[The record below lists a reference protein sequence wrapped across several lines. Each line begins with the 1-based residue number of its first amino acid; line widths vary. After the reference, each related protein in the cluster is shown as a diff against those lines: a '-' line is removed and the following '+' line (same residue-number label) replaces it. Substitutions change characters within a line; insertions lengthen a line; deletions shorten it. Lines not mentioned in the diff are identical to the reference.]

1 MSYDRF
7 IKAVNLQPTDRVP
20 ANEWLDHP
28 KFVHELTGI
37 DPYEN
42 PREAVIKAIKLLDLD
57 WYTGIPQ
64 KGKVNTKFKEG
75 ESKKDT
81 GNGSY
86 LVEWGFTGSTYKV
99 EFPFEDEEDIYNY
112 NPLEKSTFEERLKG
126 YEARIKHIKDQQAL
140 VGDSCYISDL
150 YYTTLFMWFI
160 TVYGWEPFLMAAASD
175 PERFKNCIEWYTQ
188 MSLEYTTHFAKTDI
202 PVFYCHDDIALTRG
216 LVFAPEWY
224 RENLW
229 PNYER
234 IFEPLKKAGKKILFV
249 SDGNYL
255 SLLDDLVSLGIDGF
269 VIDHFCNIEDALKRF
284 GGKKL
289 ICGNAHIDKLT
300 YGTVEDV
307 RKEVKRCMEYGHK
320 YPGYV
325 MKVTGDLPHNI
336 PLDNIKA
343 YFHYCQE
350 YGRLK

>member
-64 KGKVNTKFKEG
+64 KGKVNTKFQEG

-150 YYTTLFMWFI
+150 
-160 TVYGWEPFLMAAASD
+160 
-175 PERFKNCIEWYTQ
+175 
-188 MSLEYTTHFAKTDI
+188 
-202 PVFYCHDDIALTRG
+202 
-216 LVFAPEWY
+216 
-224 RENLW
+224 
-229 PNYER
+229 
-234 IFEPLKKAGKKILFV
+234 
-249 SDGNYL
+249 
-255 SLLDDLVSLGIDGF
+255 
-269 VIDHFCNIEDALKRF
+269 
-284 GGKKL
+284 
-289 ICGNAHIDKLT
+289 
-300 YGTVEDV
+300 
-307 RKEVKRCMEYGHK
+307 
-320 YPGYV
+320 
-325 MKVTGDLPHNI
+325 
-336 PLDNIKA
+336 
-343 YFHYCQE
+343 
-350 YGRLK
+350 